1 MVLLPIPPFVPAIAI
16 TRGAGEVSVF
26 AMTRASS
33 APAVRLSRNPTVQ
46 LSGCSARWLS
56 GLPARR
62 VARRE
67 QLEQPRGRALEGG
80 ARGGGERR
88 VAEHRRERG
97 EVGKLYIRGAGR
109 VRAQLAAEIDRRVPL
124 FAAGVP
130 RPTGPRWGQC
140 DVCHD
145 PMRAHEGGMCFL
157 CVAACRR
164 ARAARA
170 QVAA

>member
-67 QLEQPRGRALEGG
+67 QLEQPRARALEFEAAGVVFAYG
-80 ARGGGERR
+80 SG
-88 VAEHRRERG
+88 
-97 EVGKLYIRGAGR
+97 GKLYIRGAGR

-157 CVAACRR
+157 CVAASRR
-164 ARAARA
+164 ALAARA